1 MQRFNA
7 YRIMWLFVLFDL
19 PVLTKADMRRANRFR
34 TDLIKDGF
42 SRFQLSVYTR
52 HCSSM
57 ENLVAHKE
65 RIKKFVPEKGL
76 ICALPLT
83 DRQFSEI
90 EIFCGK
96 KRTPPPSPPQQ
107 LELF

>member
-19 PVLTKADMRRANRFR
+19 PVQSKTDMKNANRFR
-34 TDLIKDGF
+34 NDLIKDGF

-57 ENLVAHKE
+57 ENLIAHKE
-65 RIKKFVPEKGL
+65 RVKKFLPAKGL
-76 ICALPLT
+76 VCAVPLT

-90 EIFCGK
+90 EIFCGT
-96 KRTPPPSPPQQ
+96 RRELPPSAPQQ

>member
-19 PVLTKADMRRANRFR
+19 PVLTKSDMQNANRFR
-34 TDLIKDGF
+34 KDLIKDGF

-57 ENLVAHKE
+57 ENLRTHKE
-65 RIKKFVPEKGL
+65 RIKKMLPDKGL
-76 ICALPLT
+76 VCAIPLT
-83 DRQFSEI
+83 DRQFAEI

-96 KRTPPPSPPQQ
+96 SRAPMPPAPQQ

>member
-7 YRIMWLFVLFDL
+7 YRLMWLFVLFDL
-19 PVLTKADMRRANRFR
+19 PVLTKSDMKNANQFR
-34 TDLIKDGF
+34 KDLIKDGF

-57 ENLVAHKE
+57 ENLITHKQ
-65 RIKKFVPEKGL
+65 RIKKILPEKGL
-76 ICALPLT
+76 VCAIPLT
-83 DRQFSEI
+83 DKQFGEI

-96 KRTPPPSPPQQ
+96 VEFRLLLPLSS
-107 LELF
+107 

>member
-19 PVLTKADMRRANRFR
+19 PVLTKSDMKRANQFR
-34 TDLIKDGF
+34 KDLIKDGF
-42 SRFQLSVYTR
+42 GRFQLSVYTR
-52 HCSSM
+52 HCSSL

-65 RIKKFVPEKGL
+65 RIKKFLPEKGL
-76 ICALPLT
+76 VCAIPLT

-96 KRTPPPSPPQQ
+96 SRKPSPPCPQQ

>member
-7 YRIMWLFVLFDL
+7 YRLMWLFVLFDL
-19 PVLTKADMRRANRFR
+19 PVLTKTDMKNANQFR
-34 TDLIKDGF
+34 KNLIKDGF

-57 ENLVAHKE
+57 ENLITHKQ
-65 RIKKFVPEKGL
+65 RIKKVLPENGL
-76 ICALPLT
+76 VCAIPLT
-83 DRQFSEI
+83 DKQFGEI

-96 KRTPPPSPPQQ
+96 SRIPAPPAPQQ